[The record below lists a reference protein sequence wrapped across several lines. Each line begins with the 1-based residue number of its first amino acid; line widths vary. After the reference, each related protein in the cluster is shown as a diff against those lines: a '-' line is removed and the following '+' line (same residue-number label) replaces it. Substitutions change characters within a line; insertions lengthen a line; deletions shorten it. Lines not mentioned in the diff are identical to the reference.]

1 MIPPAS
7 ADGIIIDMSYPG
19 NWNKKLPKLKKG
31 AWFVPV
37 RGSYLPM
44 TTQGWLLHVLLLL
57 GSLAIIAGAYSDKR
71 DAPTVIIAMLLELI
85 GLGTVFTYI
94 ASKKA

>member
-1 MIPPAS
+1 MTKIAQ
-7 ADGIIIDMSYPG
+7 
-19 NWNKKLPKLKKG
+19 WNKKLPKLKKG

-44 TTQGWLLHVLLLL
+44 TTQGWCMHALLLI
-57 GSLAIIAGAYSDKR
+57 GSVAVIAGAFSDKR
-71 DAPTVIIAMLLELI
+71 DIVTVVLSMFLELI

>member
-1 MIPPAS
+1 MKA
-7 ADGIIIDMSYPG
+7 
-19 NWNKKLPKLKKG
+19 WNKKLPKLKKG

-44 TTQGWLLHVLLLL
+44 TPQAWLLHLLL
-57 GSLAIIAGAYSDKR
+57 SSSSIAVIAEAFKDKR
-71 DAPTVIIAMLLELI
+71 SATTVVISLILELI
-85 GLGTVFTYI
+85 GLGAVFTYI